1 MRRIVPIILIALLLP
16 SFMPMANAATGRAV
30 NIDLDVTD
38 ISITYPD
45 SVNQSLYQMFSSNYP
60 IVSFN
65 KPENLYVTDGV
76 IGVEMNINIVIEN
89 LGTTQSG
96 FVDVDVF
103 ILHNEYTRFE
113 LLNSSSGLSAIPGSS
128 SASIDILWTPYYAG
142 NHTLQISVS
151 NTNGDDDQS
160 NNQQSRHLTI
170 AYLYDNCVDM
180 SQWTITGDW
189 KVNSDAY
196 ISQSNAFHVGN
207 GQFSTYSSSTTS
219 TLTSPVFNVADDK
232 NGHNAAI
239 GYSFFYTGGAGAGD
253 LMKGY
258 IKDDTGVW
266 DETFTMQNTVDN
278 NFQDGISW
286 QTFSATY
293 NGKTS
298 PLIPVDNS
306 HFHSSTQLRFTFTSD
321 AVGNDIGFW
330 IDDMVII
337 YDQAARINEYN
348 VDLAGVS
355 TIGGLPGDWS
365 ITRLEV
371 TNSGNISEKYTPTAD
386 GIPTGWS
393 HFFSNPNGVSIGTSG
408 IELLPGESR
417 LIDLRVMVD
426 DNASQG
432 NIPVT
437 VNFTSN
443 LHSTVED
450 GVNTVI
456 KVLPDRMP
464 EIIIPE
470 ITPRCTPGST
480 CSFPVEIQNVGE
492 ATDVFSLSIEEKNVP
507 TGWNFVFAWNQTAD
521 ILVRVDTPVDIWL
534 TATIPEGVEP
544 DVTAEVWLT
553 VTSSNDSRRLDIKSI
568 EVAAAMIS
576 DAEIT
581 TEPMIQDDNLI
592 GAGQSREVN
601 FRIWNN
607 ASRIDIFRPQINYS
621 EINGWV
627 VELLNSPDL
636 AISPDSSSTYTV
648 RVTAPENAQANDLS
662 PLISPKALS
671 MRSGELVTGN
681 AWQGF
686 RVDSQNNLSIQLI
699 DAPST
704 LKPGIPQLISVE
716 ITNNGNGPAVAII
729 DLPWSSETW
738 SWWAIHD
745 GTNVTEGVELS
756 VSYDLDNVK
765 QVDLW
770 MVVPP
775 LEAPGEFHEVTIS
788 IEPLGGLDVYSDDNS
803 VMFEA
808 ITETI
813 RQPRLDGVAEERTI
827 ETNSSH
833 TFNATAWNIGNAQ
846 DSTIRARLVIQSS
859 TSSCEVIGFLSTNNG
874 LSKSSEE
881 WINLNLGPTESVT
894 LYSDIIVPEDCEL
907 NSIVSATIELEGG
920 LDELGRPITKKV
932 STVLM
937 VAERRNVV
945 VEDIEKSVT
954 NISPNNPHII
964 WINMSSTST
973 KSEIFDVSA
982 NLPDGWGA
990 ICDGN
995 ALHIET
1001 IRIEIDQGHLT
1012 TQKYNMR
1019 CEIIR
1024 ESGSYNGNVEI
1035 LINGTDDRINHRI
1048 FQSITLSKP
1057 VNEES
1062 YSSTLVY
1069 SGLGLLG
1076 VVSFALLFIRR
1087 RGNNDEEY
1095 FEDEEYVEDE
1105 MPIAGPPATA
1115 FAGPPATAFASTPST
1130 VQPEE
1135 TVMSEYEQ
1143 QVAEYNRKVAE
1154 YEAWQAAQGSQPVHH
1169 TTNHE

>member
-16 SFMPMANAATGRAV
+16 SLMPMANAATSRAV
-30 NIDLDVTD
+30 NIDLDITD

-60 IVSFN
+60 IASFN

-89 LGTTQSG
+89 LGTVQSG

-103 ILHNEYTRFE
+103 VLHNEYTRFE
-113 LLNSSSGLSAIPGSS
+113 LLNTSSGLSPIPGSS
-128 SASIDILWTPYYAG
+128 SASLDILWTPHYTG
-142 NHTLQISVS
+142 NHTLQIAVS

-160 NNQQSRHLTI
+160 NNQHSRHLTI

-180 SQWTITGDW
+180 SQWTISGDW

-196 ISQSNAFHVGN
+196 ISQSNSFHVGN

-219 TLTSPVFNVADDK
+219 TLTSPVFNVADDV

-253 LMKGY
+253 QMKGY
-258 IKDDTGVW
+258 IKDDTGIW
-266 DETFTMQNTVDN
+266 DETFTMQSTVDN
-278 NFQDGISW
+278 NFQDGINW
-286 QTFSATY
+286 QTFSAAY
-293 NGKTS
+293 NGKNS

-306 HFHSSTQLRFTFTSD
+306 HFHSSTQLRFTFTTD
-321 AVGNDIGFW
+321 AVGDDIGFW

-337 YDQAARINEYN
+337 YDQAARINEYQ
-348 VDLAGVS
+348 VSLAGVNAL
-355 TIGGLPGDWS
+355 GGLPGDWS
-365 ITRLEV
+365 TTRLEV
-371 TNSGNISEKYTPTAD
+371 TNSGNISARYTPTAD
-386 GIPTGWS
+386 GVPTGWS
-393 HFFSNPNGVSIGTSG
+393 YFFSNPNGVSLGTSG
-408 IELLPGESR
+408 IDLLPGESR
-417 LIDLRVMVD
+417 VIDLRVMVD
-426 DNASQG
+426 ENASQG

-437 VNFTSN
+437 VNVTSN
-443 LHSTVED
+443 RHSTVED
-450 GVNTVI
+450 GVTTVI

-480 CSFPVEIQNVGE
+480 CSFPIEIQNIGE
-492 ATDVFSLSIEEKNVP
+492 ATDVFSLSIEDKNVP
-507 TGWNFVFAWNQTAD
+507 NGWSFVFAWNQTSD
-521 ILVRVDTPVDIWL
+521 ILVRVDTPVNIWL

-553 VTSSNDSRRLDIKSI
+553 VTSSNDSRRSDVKSI
-568 EVAAAMIS
+568 EIAAAMIS
-576 DAEIT
+576 DAEISI
-581 TEPMIQDDNLI
+581 EPMTQGDNLI
-592 GAGQSREVN
+592 DAGQSRDVD

-607 ASRIDIFRPQINYS
+607 ASRIDIFKPQINYT

-636 AISPDSSSTYTV
+636 AISPGSSSTYTV
-648 RVTAPENAQANDLS
+648 RITAPDNAQANDLS

-671 MRSGELVTGN
+671 MRSGELITGN
-681 AWQGF
+681 GWQGL
-686 RVDSQNNLSIQLI
+686 RVDSQDNLTIQLM
-699 DAPST
+699 DAPNS

-716 ITNNGNGPAVAII
+716 ITNNGNGAAVAII

-765 QVDLW
+765 LIDLW
-770 MVVPP
+770 MLVPP
-775 LEAPGEFHEVTIS
+775 LESPGEFHEVTIS
-788 IEPLGGLDVYSDDNS
+788 VEPLGGLDIHSEDNS

-813 RQPRLDGVAEERTI
+813 RQPRLDGISVERSI

-846 DSTIRARLVIQSS
+846 DSSIRARLVIQTS
-859 TSSCEVIGFLSTNNG
+859 TSSCDVIGFLSTNNG

-881 WINLNLGPTESVT
+881 WINLNLGPTESVI
-894 LYSDIIVPEDCEL
+894 LYSDIIVSEDCEL
-907 NSIVSATIELEGG
+907 NSIISATIELEGG
-920 LDELGRPITKKV
+920 LDELGRPITKTV

-945 VEDIEKSVT
+945 VEEIEQSVT
-954 NISPNNPHII
+954 DIPPNTPHIL

-973 KSEIFDVSA
+973 KSEIFDISA
-982 NLPDGWGA
+982 KLPDGWGA

-995 ALHIET
+995 ALHIDT
-1001 IRIEIDQGHLT
+1001 IKVEIDQGHLT

-1024 ESGSYNGNVEI
+1024 ESGSYSGDVEI

-1048 FQSITLSKP
+1048 SQSITLSTP

-1069 SGLGLLG
+1069 SGLSVL
-1076 VVSFALLFIRR
+1076 VVVVLTLFFIRR
-1087 RGNNDEEY
+1087 RDSNEEEY
-1095 FEDEEYVEDE
+1095 YEDDEKYVEDVV
-1105 MPIAGPPATA
+1105 PIAGPPATA
-1115 FAGPPATAFASTPST
+1115 FAGPPST
-1130 VQPEE
+1130 VHSEE
-1135 TVMSEYEQ
+1135 NVLTEYEQ